1 MDNKGDRVLL
11 IDDDKEIVQINAKYL
26 QNAGYS
32 VAVATEPQKVLEYID
47 KFHPQ
52 CIVSDVMMPNVDGF
66 TLCAMVREKH
76 SIPIIL
82 LTGKTSEDDKV
93 EGLLCGADDYM
104 VKPYSLRELE
114 ARIRINVRRYK
125 KEENKT
131 DSMLDYYPLKI
142 DIALHKVF
150 YKEEEILLSNREY
163 ELLYYLAVNKGKVI
177 TFEEIGE
184 KIWGVYSEN
193 DRRSIMVNAS
203 RLRKRL
209 ESYPELANVIETVWG
224 QGYLFRGV
232 Q

>member
-1 MDNKGDRVLL
+1 
-11 IDDDKEIVQINAKYL
+11 
-26 QNAGYS
+26 
-32 VAVATEPQKVLEYID
+32 
-47 KFHPQ
+47 
-52 CIVSDVMMPNVDGF
+52 
-66 TLCAMVREKH
+66 
-76 SIPIIL
+76 
-82 LTGKTSEDDKV
+82 
-93 EGLLCGADDYM
+93 M

-209 ESYPELANVIETVWG
+209 ESYPELANAIETVWG
-224 QGYLFRGV
+224 QGYLFRGA

>member
-1 MDNKGDRVLL
+1 MENKGDRVLL

-26 QNAGYS
+26 QNAGYT
-32 VAVATEPQKVLEYID
+32 VAVSTEPQNVLAYIE

-66 TLCAMVREKH
+66 TLCAMVREKY

-93 EGLLCGADDYM
+93 EGLLSGADDYM

-114 ARIRINVRRYK
+114 ARIRINVKRYK
-125 KEENKT
+125 KDEKKT
-131 DSMLDYYPLKI
+131 DSVLDYYPLRI

-150 YKEEEILLSNREY
+150 YKEEEIPLSNREY
-163 ELLYYLAVNKGKVI
+163 ELLYYLAINAGKVI

-184 KIWGVYSEN
+184 KIWGVYSES

-203 RLRKRL
+203 RLRKRM
-209 ESYPELANVIETVWG
+209 EAYPELANMIETIWG
-224 QGYLFRGV
+224 KGYLFRGTK
-232 Q
+232 